1 MQITVTEIAE
11 VVVIEPKLFRDE
23 RGFFLET
30 FQTRKYAAAGI
41 VQPMVQD
48 NHSGS
53 HRGVLRGLHY
63 QIHKPQGKLVGVA
76 VGEVF
81 DVAVDLRR
89 SSPTFGRW
97 VGVALSAQ
105 NHRQLWV
112 PPGFA
117 HGFYVV
123 SEWAE
128 VIYKVTDFYDPSS
141 ERTLIWNDPQ
151 VGIRWPLVE
160 GREPLLSPKDAQ
172 GLPLAKAELF
182 P

>member
-1 MQITVTEIAE
+1 MQITPTSIPE
-11 VVVIEPKLFRDE
+11 VILIEPRLFVDE

-30 FQTRKYAAAGI
+30 FQARKNAAAGI
-41 VQPMVQD
+41 SQPMVQD

-53 HRGVLRGLHY
+53 RQGVLRGLHY
-63 QIHKPQGKLVGVA
+63 QIHNPQGKLVSVV

-89 SSPTFGRW
+89 ASPTFGRW

-112 PPGFA
+112 PAGFA

-123 SEWAE
+123 GEWAE
-128 VIYKVTDFYDPSS
+128 VLYKVTDFYDPSS
-141 ERTLIWNDPQ
+141 ERTLLWNDPQ
-151 VGIRWPLVE
+151 VGIHWPLVD

-172 GLPLAKAELF
+172 GSTLANAETF
-182 P
+182 A

>member
-1 MQITVTEIAE
+1 MQVTPTSIPE
-11 VVVIEPKLFRDE
+11 VILIEPRLFPDD

-30 FQTRKYAAAGI
+30 YQTRKYTAAGI
-41 VQPMVQD
+41 SQPMVQD

-53 HRGVLRGLHY
+53 RQGVLRGLHY
-63 QIHKPQGKLVGVA
+63 QIHKPQGKLVSVV

-97 VGVALSAQ
+97 VGVSLSAH

-112 PPGFA
+112 PAGFA

-141 ERTLIWNDPQ
+141 ERTLLWNDPQ
-151 VGIRWPLVE
+151 VGVHWPLV
-160 GREPLLSPKDAQ
+160 GGPEPLLSPKDAH
-172 GLPLAKAELF
+172 GSTLSNAETF
-182 P
+182 A